1 MLNKIG
7 FFQLDN
13 LIQGRVPFL
22 LINLG
27 PEIFTW
33 YSSLAKLHLEKS
45 LFVTTEEQIL
55 PNLQKQDVPDH
66 AAIILLCPDGV
77 RSTKISIDLEKK
89 GYTNVYVIDGGYQQ
103 LMTERSGSW

>member
-22 LINLG
+22 FINLG
-27 PEIFTW
+27 PDIFSW
-33 YSSLAKLHLEKS
+33 YASLSRQHLEKS
-45 LFVTTEEQIL
+45 LFATIEDQIL
-55 PNLQKQDVPDH
+55 PNLLAQNIAEH
-66 AAIILLCPDGV
+66 TAIVLLCTDGV
-77 RSTKISIDLEKK
+77 RSSKISIDLEKK

-103 LMTERSGSW
+103 LMTERSGS

>member
-22 LINLG
+22 FINLG
-27 PEIFTW
+27 PEILSW
-33 YSSLAKLHLEKS
+33 YSSLARQHLEKS
-45 LFVTTEEQIL
+45 LFVTTEDQIL
-55 PNLQKQDVPDH
+55 PNLQSQNIAEH
-66 AAIILLCPDGV
+66 TAIVLLCSDGV
-77 RSTKISIDLEKK
+77 RSSMISIDLEKK

-103 LMTERSGSW
+103 LMTERSGS

>member
-22 LINLG
+22 FVNLG
-27 PEIFTW
+27 PEIISW
-33 YSSLAKLHLEKS
+33 YSSLAKQHLEKC
-45 LFVTTEEQIL
+45 LFATVEDKVI
-55 PNLQKQDVPDH
+55 PNLTAQTIADH
-66 AAIILLCPDGV
+66 TAIVLLCPDGS
-77 RSTKISIDLEKK
+77 RSPKIAIDLEKR

-103 LMTERSGSW
+103 LMTERSQA